1 MMEKGANRKLNLFGQ
16 INEVTARA
24 LIEELEEIIEE
35 DTMILDYN
43 DKIKEE
49 SDKIQYKT
57 VKITISSPGGDVSWG
72 NAIINTLDGMI
83 APIHTHV
90 IGECAS
96 MAIYIFLQGDI
107 RTAGDLS
114 VFGLHGS
121 GSCLG
126 GYVEE
131 MKSTL
136 SIIEKMNDILD
147 LELLR
152 ETNFT
157 EEEIKDFQTCLRWLN
172 YEEALQKGLITKD
185 IYNIGKDSKEEDS
198 ILDILSSNLDTDK
211 MEKIKLSEIISKI
224 EDSLGKE
231 VVVLGSESDLDMF
244 KKIDEDVELY
254 LRDKEDK

>member
-1 MMEKGANRKLNLFGQ
+1 MIEKGANRKLNLFGE
-16 INEVTARA
+16 INEVTAKA

-43 DKIKEE
+43 SKLKEE
-49 SDKIQYKT
+49 SDKIQYRT
-57 VKITISSPGGDVSWG
+57 VGITISSPGGDVPWG
-72 NAIINTLDGMI
+72 NAIINTLDKMI

-114 VFGLHGS
+114 IFGLHGS

-131 MKSTL
+131 IKSTL
-136 SIIEKMNDILD
+136 GIIEKMNDILD

-152 ETNFT
+152 ETKFT
-157 EEEIKDFQTCLRWLN
+157 KEEIKEFQTCMRWLN

-185 IYNIGKDSKEEDS
+185 IYEDLENEEPKLDDNASK
-198 ILDILSSNLDTDK
+198 LDIDK

-231 VVVLGSESDLDMF
+231 VVVFGNENDLDIL
-244 KKIDEDVELY
+244 KKIDGEVELY